1 MPRTTGPRRTRASL
15 FTALALAGSLF
26 TASSVALATQKP
38 LLEGTTTSAAS
49 LADHPFQAALNYT
62 VQIKTTIQEG
72 FNDEKRGTSLGA
84 GFLIDRKR
92 GWIMTNAHV
101 VGRSPSVSSVAFHD
115 QDGIP
120 ARKVFVDPHLDMAIL
135 AVDPALLPR
144 SAIEAHLQCDSA
156 PDVGDPVGTM
166 GHPSGFAFTAT
177 RGIVSGVSRRFETE
191 LLQIDA
197 PINPGNSGGPLIDLQ
212 DGKVIGI
219 NTAMLKGA
227 QNTNFAIASVYLCPV
242 VHLLAEGRDPSPPR
256 LPWVDFKDYASL
268 RPLKVAKV
276 YEPTLTHL
284 EPGDQILAINGK
296 PAPDH
301 ETPLLSMLRGVS
313 WPVTFTVKRQG
324 RTMDLQESLPRATLL
339 SYQKGFEV
347 DGALIGTVDAPLPDE
362 IKASTVGVHA
372 VDSGSI
378 AENLELQKSDF
389 IIAVNDRPV
398 TDLDHLRAVFADAQA
413 HHQSVRLTLQRFSQQ
428 GGSGLF
434 VYLEK
439 TLPVR
444 DLHDVMPD
452 LPAMYLSPAWGDTPN
467 DR

>member
-1 MPRTTGPRRTRASL
+1 MPRTIGPRWTRVAR
-15 FTALALAGSLF
+15 FTALVLASGCFAMGGESQAATVDASAAGSR
-26 TASSVALATQKP
+26 V
-38 LLEGTTTSAAS
+38 
-49 LADHPFQAALNYT
+49 DHPFQAALNYT
-62 VQIKTTIQEG
+62 VQIRTTIQEG

-84 GFLIDRKR
+84 GFLIDRRR

-115 QDGIP
+115 QNEIP
-120 ARKVFVDPHLDMAIL
+120 ARKVFVDPHLDMAVL
-135 AVDPALLPR
+135 AVDPKLLPK
-144 SAIEAHLQCDSA
+144 AAVAATLQCDHA

-197 PINPGNSGGPLIDLQ
+197 PINPGNSGGPLIDLE

-242 VHLLAEGRDPSPPR
+242 VHLLDEGRDPSPPR
-256 LPWVDFKDYASL
+256 LPWVDFKDYTSL

-276 YEPTLTHL
+276 YEPGLTHL
-284 EPGDQILAINGK
+284 EPGDEILAINGQ

-301 ETPLLSMLRGVS
+301 ETPLLSMLRGVR
-313 WPVTFTVKRQG
+313 WPVTFTVKRHG
-324 RTMDLQESLPRATLL
+324 RTVELSESLPRATLQG
-339 SYQKGFEV
+339 YQKGFDV
-347 DGALIGTVDAPLPDE
+347 DGALIGMVEAPLPDE

-372 VDSGSI
+372 VDSGSV
-378 AENLELQKSDF
+378 AENLGLQKSDF
-389 IIAVNDRPV
+389 IIAVNDHPV
-398 TDLDHLRAVFADAQA
+398 TGLDQLRAIFEEAQA
-413 HHQSVRLTLQRFSQQ
+413 QHQPVRLTLQRFSQQ

-439 TLPVR
+439 TLPVEN
-444 DLHDVMPD
+444 LHDVRPD
-452 LPAMYLSPAWGDTPN
+452 LPAAYLSPDWNSFNLG
-467 DR
+467 R